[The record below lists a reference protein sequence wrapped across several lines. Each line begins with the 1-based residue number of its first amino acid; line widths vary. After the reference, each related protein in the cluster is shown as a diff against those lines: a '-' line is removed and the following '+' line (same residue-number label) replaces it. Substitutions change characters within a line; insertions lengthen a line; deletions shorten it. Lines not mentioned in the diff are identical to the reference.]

1 MSRRLAT
8 VLVLAAAALAA
19 TGCSTDSKQ
28 SAAPAAGATTPAA
41 ASASTSEGPGPAC
54 SAAPS
59 PTESWM
65 GGWEGPLPDEIRCL
79 PHIEH
84 GTYSHIP
91 PAADVYEG
99 GTNAVS
105 VTVTSDT
112 TRDQALAVCLRI
124 TELGYGLGGPHQV
137 SMLQVSGANGHYM
150 SIPGQEPCYKVH

>member
-8 VLVLAAAALAA
+8 ALVLAAATLAA

-28 SAAPAAGATTPAA
+28 ASAPAAGATTPAA

-79 PHIEH
+79 PHVAD
-84 GTYSHIP
+84 GTYSSIP
-91 PAADVYEG
+91 AEVSSTGRASHAVTIHVAD
-99 GTNAVS
+99 
-105 VTVTSDT
+105 DT
-112 TRDQALAVCLRI
+112 TRDQAKAVCQRI
-124 TELGYGLGGPHQV
+124 TELGYGPGGSHDI
-137 SMLQVSGANGHYM
+137 SLLAVSGAGSYTSM
-150 SIPGQEPCYKVH
+150 PGRPACLEGN